1 MSVWHIDF
9 FHLVS
14 LAPPKSEY
22 VAGTIKPVHETPW
35 TPAKLRLFQS
45 HRPETLEQIQ
55 RSHCSVRWG
64 SATNL
69 MVFLPETAVFWYKED
84 RTWEP
89 GCNCLI
95 DRTDSLEN
103 FNFSMFWS
111 ESALRDHKI
120 QLSLS
125 TGSEKKKSFFFS
137 THCNLIDKVFLSRFF
152 GGVFGGRLG

>member
-1 MSVWHIDF
+1 
-9 FHLVS
+9 
-14 LAPPKSEY
+14 
-22 VAGTIKPVHETPW
+22 
-35 TPAKLRLFQS
+35 
-45 HRPETLEQIQ
+45 
-55 RSHCSVRWG
+55 
-64 SATNL
+64 

-152 GGVFGGRLG
+152 GGVFGGRLGQPSPRIMAQGFSSWRRGSVVMRKSRFGGYVLAKRIKRRSGTYFQKYW